1 MTKQSQSSTLF
12 KTWENLA
19 DSGSFEE
26 AFAAMEEAVGLLE
39 QGGMPLADMTECYEL
54 GLRLSNRCATLLREA
69 ELKITQLDDSF
80 LADSASLATSVTPT
94 LFDLNG

>member
-1 MTKQSQSSTLF
+1 MTKDSLNSSQF

-19 DSGSFEE
+19 ERGSFEE

-39 QGGMPLADMTECYEL
+39 RGGLPLADMTDCYEL
-54 GLRLSNRCATLLREA
+54 GLRLSQRCATLLREA
-69 ELKITQLDDSF
+69 ELKITQLDESF
-80 LADSASLATSVTPT
+80 QSDAESLATTATPT

>member
-1 MTKQSQSSTLF
+1 MMKQSQHLTLF

-19 DSGSFEE
+19 ESGSFEE
-26 AFAAMEEAVGLLE
+26 AFSAMEEAVGLLE

-54 GLRLSNRCATLLREA
+54 GLHLSRRCATLLREA
-69 ELKITQLDDSF
+69 ELKITQLDEMFQSDT
-80 LADSASLATSVTPT
+80 ASLASAATPT

>member
-1 MTKQSQSSTLF
+1 MTKPRQHSARF

-19 DSGSFEE
+19 ESGSFEE

-54 GLRLSNRCATLLREA
+54 GLRLSKRCATLLREA

-80 LADSASLATSVTPT
+80 QADSASLATSATPT

>member
-1 MTKQSQSSTLF
+1 MTENRPSSSQF

-19 DSGSFEE
+19 ERGSFEE

-39 QGGMPLADMTECYEL
+39 RGGLPLADMTDCYEL
-54 GLRLSNRCATLLREA
+54 GLRLSKRCATLLREA
-69 ELKITQLDDSF
+69 ELKITQLDESF
-80 LADSASLATSVTPT
+80 QSEAESLATSAAPT